1 MFRHG
6 ALTKDLIT
14 GEAPLDRKLQGLLL
28 CRLLLA
34 VFFLFLTLLV
44 QARRSEDLFS
54 PHLLPLYLFSCILFL
69 FTIVAACSLRFIR
82 QMVKFAYVQL
92 FFDVGAV
99 TVLIYLSG
107 GLESPFSLLYMP
119 VIISSAVLLYRRG
132 SLLISSACS
141 VSYGLMLD
149 LQYFEWISPLNVLSS
164 SVSLRESGT
173 FLYHLVMNI
182 AGFYLVGFLS
192 GYLAEELQKSGERLR
207 ENRKDLHE
215 LEVLHRHIVN
225 SITSG
230 LLTVGPDAR
239 VLFVNS
245 TAQEILGRLAEEMAG
260 RPFESFFPGLDPRQ
274 WPRDALCAL
283 KGGNVAPRTEVP
295 YEKPSGERLF
305 LGYSVSVLMNGD
317 RKFAGWVFVFRDLT
331 PFKTMEEHLKRLDR
345 MAFAGKIAAEIT
357 HEIKNPLAAMSGA
370 VQMLRMEKDWSPAQS
385 KLMDIIHREI
395 DRINELVTDFLW
407 LARGAH
413 GSEKVEKVAACGII
427 QEVIELLRARNY
439 VSTSHRIDTAF
450 QSCPVFYIDP
460 HHFRQI
466 LWNLLTNA
474 LEAMPDGGVLLITV
488 SAGQC
493 ECRIDIRDFGT
504 GIAEE
509 HRLRLFEPFFTT
521 RGNGTGLGLSIVYQ
535 LVERAG
541 GRIEVIHHEEA
552 SGTTFSL
559 FFPFTPTLTLAK

>member
-1 MFRHG
+1 MFRHR

-164 SVSLRESGT
+164 SVSLRDSGT
-173 FLYHLVMNI
+173 FLYHLVMSI

-245 TAQEILGRLAEEMAG
+245 TAQQILGRPAEKMTG
-260 RPFESFFPGLDPRQ
+260 RPFESFF
-274 WPRDALCAL
+274 
-283 KGGNVAPRTEVP
+283 P

-395 DRINELVTDFLW
+395 DRINELVTDFLG

-413 GSEKVEKVAACGII
+413 GSERVEKVAACGII

-450 QSCPVFYIDP
+450 QSCPVFYVDP

-493 ECRIDIRDFGT
+493 ECRIDIRDSGT

-559 FFPFTPTLTLAK
+559 FFPFAPTLTLAK